1 MNSLVRRVYPSLGV
15 SAYRIVWIGMVPSL
29 LAFHMG
35 VVAAGYAAV
44 TLTESAFLVGLI
56 GGAWGIP
63 LALIPLVGGA
73 IADSGS
79 RRRIMVIT
87 HTAVSASAAAVGAL
101 FFAGWLSWW
110 FLVIHGLV
118 IGVTLSFLTPARIAY
133 SIDAVGPDLAAN
145 TQAAF
150 FFMSHVIGFVGPGI
164 AGVLLGLSAVG
175 IGWSYLLIGVL
186 YGAAALVHS
195 RLPYGSRGTVSVTS
209 TWGQVRSGMKFVKS
223 NRPLPRL
230 IGITALIAAGGMA
243 YIYVLPVFTD
253 RTLDGGPEEL
263 GLLVAA
269 SGMGGLLGSIA
280 GSVFKKRRQL
290 WLPQKL
296 SVFGIGIGL
305 IAFATTTTFWP
316 AAIWVSVIGF
326 GTAIALI
333 ANSSLLVTH
342 VEAGEYRGRL
352 ASLYQIPFAFGPVGA
367 IPIGALADGI
377 GPNAAMAAIGVAVL
391 AVAALLTRGSTL
403 ASP

>member
-1 MNSLVRRVYPSLGV
+1 M
-15 SAYRIVWIGMVPSL
+15 APSL

-35 VVAAGYAAV
+35 VVAAGYTAV

-79 RRRIMVIT
+79 RRRIMVVT
-87 HTAVSASAAAVGAL
+87 HTAVAASAAIIGIL
-101 FFAGWLSWW
+101 FFAGLLSWW
-110 FLVIHGLV
+110 LLVLHGLV
-118 IGVTLSFLTPARIAY
+118 IGATLSFLTPARIAY

-145 TQAAF
+145 SQAAF
-150 FFMSHVIGFVGPGI
+150 FFGSHVISFAGPGI
-164 AGVLLGLSAVG
+164 AGVLLGLPAVG
-175 IGWSYLLIGVL
+175 IGWSYILIAAL
-186 YGAAALVHS
+186 YGTAAVVHS
-195 RLPYGSRGTVSVTS
+195 RLPQGSKEAANVTS
-209 TWGQVRSGMKFVKS
+209 TWSQVRGGMMFVKS
-223 NRPLPRL
+223 HPPLRKL

-243 YIYVLPVFTD
+243 YIFVLPVFTD
-253 RTLDGGPEEL
+253 RTLSGGPEEL
-263 GLLVAA
+263 GLLVSA
-269 SGMGGLLGSIA
+269 SGMGGLLGSLA
-280 GSVFKKRRQL
+280 GSAFKKRQHL

-305 IAFATTTTFWP
+305 IAFGTTTTLWP
-316 AAIWVSVIGF
+316 AVIWVTVVGF

-333 ANSSLLVTH
+333 TNSSLLVTH

-367 IPIGALADGI
+367 IPFGALADGL
-377 GPNAAMAAIGVAVL
+377 GPNAAMAVIGVAVVV
-391 AVAALLTRGSTL
+391 AAALLIRGSSL
-403 ASP
+403 S